1 MSKIA
6 LYFTMIFYKKSFLFL
21 IPLFTC
27 FCFTNALAD
36 STDYYNP
43 YTIRYENF
51 VYRPNIKSVLLEGAG
66 AALTDAAIE
75 LNSGQQLRLSFDELD
90 AEIKDYSYTLIHCD
104 MNWQPSNLNE
114 SQYLKG
120 FSTDKIIEYRS
131 STTAYWPY
139 VHYEIVFPNEII
151 QPAISGNYILKV
163 FDTNDPD
170 SIILTKRFLVYENKV
185 EITSNIHA
193 GTFADKRFSH
203 HEIDFVIN
211 SGKMNLI
218 NPYNDLQVVLLQN
231 NRWDNAIRGLKP
243 RFVNNGIL
251 DYNYEDE
258 NAFDGGNEFRN
269 FDIKSIRY
277 QSEHIKHISMID
289 STNHFDVELMPDARI
304 SSQKY
309 ALQSDINGKYLIKHD
324 EGTNSAVDGDY
335 MWVHFQLKMNMPE
348 PEGNLYVLGAL
359 TNWRLDDSSRMTYVD
374 SLQSYIF
381 KTVVKQGYYN
391 YQYAFVPDGGKAG
404 DVSIIEGNHFETENE
419 YAILVY
425 YSEMNKR
432 YDQLIGVSK
441 SNSKH

>member
-1 MSKIA
+1 MHFQKKI
-6 LYFTMIFYKKSFLFL
+6 SLFL
-21 IPLFTC
+21 ILLFTC
-27 FCFTNALAD
+27 ISFTNAFAD

-51 VYRPNIKSVLLEGAG
+51 VYRPTIKTVMLEGAG

-75 LNSGQQLRLSFDELD
+75 LNSSQQLRLSFDELES
-90 AEIKDYSYTLIHCD
+90 EIKDYSYTLIHCD
-104 MNWQPSNLNE
+104 INWQPSNLNE

-139 VHYEIVFPNEII
+139 VHYEAVFPNDII
-151 QPAISGNYILKV
+151 QPSLSGNYILKV
-163 FDTNDPD
+163 FDSLDPD
-170 SIILTKRFLVYENKV
+170 SIILTRRFLVYENKV
-185 EITSNIHA
+185 DVTCNIHA
-193 GTFADKRFSH
+193 GTFADKRFTH

-211 SGKMNLI
+211 SSKMVLI

-243 RFVNNGIL
+243 RFVNNGVL

-269 FDIKSIRY
+269 FDIKSVRY
-277 QSEHIKHISMID
+277 QTEYIKHISRND
-289 STNHFDVELMPDARI
+289 STNHLDVQLMPDLRV

-309 ALQSDINGKYLIKHD
+309 SIKTDINGKYLIKHD

-335 MWVHFQLKMNMPE
+335 MQVHFQLKMSMPE
-348 PEGNLYVLGAL
+348 PGGNIYVMGAL
-359 TNWRLDDSSRMTYVD
+359 TNWRLDESSRMTYVD
-374 SLQSYIF
+374 SLQSYLFTAI
-381 KTVVKQGYYN
+381 VKQGYYN
-391 YQYAFVPDGGKAG
+391 YQYAFVPDGGKVG
-404 DVSIIEGNHFETENE
+404 DVSIVEGNHFETENE

-425 YSEMNKR
+425 YRDMNKR
-432 YDQLIGVSK
+432 YDELIGVKK
-441 SNSKH
+441 SNSKY

>member
-1 MSKIA
+1 M
-6 LYFTMIFYKKSFLFL
+6 YFHKKDFLLL
-21 IPLFTC
+21 ILVFNC
-27 FCFTNALAD
+27 FCFTNAVAD
-36 STDYYNP
+36 TTDYYNP
-43 YTIRYENF
+43 YTIRYANF
-51 VYRPNIKSVLLEGAG
+51 VYRPTIKSVLLEGAG

-75 LNSGQQLRLSFDELD
+75 LNSNQQLRLSFDELD

-104 MNWQPSNLNE
+104 MYWQPSNLNE

-139 VHYEIVFPNEII
+139 VHYEVIFPNEII
-151 QPAISGNYILKV
+151 QPAISGNYLLKV
-163 FDTNDPD
+163 FDTNNPD

-269 FDIKSIRY
+269 FDVKSIRY
-277 QSEHIKHISMID
+277 QSERIRHISMID
-289 STNHFDVELMPDARI
+289 STNHLDVQLMPDARI

-309 ALQSDINGKYLIKHD
+309 SLQSDINGRYLIKHD

-335 MWVHFQLKMNMPE
+335 MWVHFQLKMSMPE
-348 PEGNLYVLGAL
+348 PGGNIHVLGGL
-359 TNWRLDDSSRMTYVD
+359 TDWRLDESSRMTYVD

-381 KTVVKQGYYN
+381 NTVVKQGYYN
-391 YQYAFVPDGGKAG
+391 YQYAFVPDGSIVG
-404 DVSIIEGNHFETENE
+404 DVSIVEGNHFETENE